1 MERKVGRNVFLT
13 ADVDLEIKIIH
24 YLFNADRF
32 VSIAELSTFFNESS
46 PKINKVL
53 QKLEYDVEMYDD
65 KNIQLLKVKRSGIH
79 LILPSEIDMKE
90 FLSYLLLQSP
100 LVALLDGL
108 FSNKFI
114 SVVNYAQNNYISEA
128 TVRRYLGKIRSYLE
142 QYKIDIQERDF
153 VIEGSEKQIRIFM
166 MLFYWRINQGVG
178 WPFKYVS
185 ESNVERI
192 VDYLCDEKNGV
203 SKVSRI
209 ERRRMM
215 FYIAITLIRTRE
227 KKYVK
232 MNNELEIENNPLFNK
247 FFECFSLLRKEIF
260 LNKDEIIFHYEIWKI
275 FLWTNDID
283 KIIDQEQEEQT
294 IISNSVNTVLDVF
307 QERFF
312 VLSTDIIKQI
322 EPFLYSTHMV
332 VSLFDNLTTDL
343 NGYHYLKKID
353 MYFPELKKRIV
364 NFIRFLYEKTGN
376 KIFLEENYLLIN
388 YWMVFIHFNKA
399 YVYEK
404 KTNILLETDMPQI
417 LWVSLRQII
426 EEHFD
431 SKYNINVYTS
441 DMNFDVDEI
450 DVILSTNT
458 IEGIRKDYPDAKIIA
473 INRELKN
480 RDLNKIEEVLLNN
493 LVKYSE

>member
-46 PKINKVL
+46 PKIHKVL

-79 LILPSEIDMKE
+79 LILPSEIDMKV

-185 ESNVERI
+185 ERNVERI

-232 MNNELEIENNPLFNK
+232 MDNELEIENNPLFNK

-343 NGYHYLKKID
+343 NGYHYLKK
-353 MYFPELKKRIV
+353 
-364 NFIRFLYEKTGN
+364 
-376 KIFLEENYLLIN
+376 
-388 YWMVFIHFNKA
+388 
-399 YVYEK
+399 
-404 KTNILLETDMPQI
+404 
-417 LWVSLRQII
+417 
-426 EEHFD
+426 
-431 SKYNINVYTS
+431 
-441 DMNFDVDEI
+441 
-450 DVILSTNT
+450 
-458 IEGIRKDYPDAKIIA
+458 
-473 INRELKN
+473 
-480 RDLNKIEEVLLNN
+480 
-493 LVKYSE
+493 

>member
-46 PKINKVL
+46 PKIHKVL

-79 LILPSEIDMKE
+79 LILPSEIDMKA

-185 ESNVERI
+185 ERNVERI

-232 MNNELEIENNPLFNK
+232 MDNELEIENNPLFNK

-353 MYFPELKKRIV
+353 MYFPKLKKRIV

-388 YWMVFIHFNKA
+388 YLMVFIHFNKA

-458 IEGIRKDYPDAKIIA
+458 IEGIRKAYPDAKIIA

>member
-13 ADVDLEIKIIH
+13 ADVDLEIKIVH

-32 VSIAELSTFFNESS
+32 VSIAELSNFFNEPS

-53 QKLEYDVEMYDD
+53 QKLEYDIETYDD

-79 LILPSEIDMKE
+79 LTLSSEIDMKE

-178 WPFKYVS
+178 WPFKYIS

-192 VDYLCDEKNGV
+192 VDYLCNEKNGV

-215 FYIAITLIRTRE
+215 FYIAVTLIRTRE

-247 FFECFSLLRKEIF
+247 FFEYFSLLNKEIF
-260 LNKDEIIFHYEIWKI
+260 LNKDEIMFHYEIWKI
-275 FLWTNDID
+275 FLWTNDLD
-283 KIIDQEQEEQT
+283 KIISQEKEEQT

-307 QERFF
+307 QEKFF

-322 EPFLYSTHMV
+322 EPFLYSTHIV
-332 VSLFDNLTTDL
+332 VSLFENLITDL
-343 NGYHYLKKID
+343 NGYQYLKKID
-353 MYFPELKKRIV
+353 TYFPELKKRIA
-364 NFIRFLYEKTGN
+364 NFIRFLYEMTGN
-376 KIFLEENYLLIN
+376 KIFLEENYLIIN
-388 YWMVFIHFNKA
+388 YWMIFSHFNKS
-399 YVYEK
+399 YIYEK
-404 KTNILLETDMPQI
+404 KTNLLLETDIPQV
-417 LWVSLRQII
+417 LWAPFRQII

-441 DMNFDVDEI
+441 DMNFDADEI

-458 IEGIRKDYPDAKIIA
+458 IDGLSKDYPGAKIIA

-493 LVKYSE
+493 LF